1 MDATDIKARPGIART
16 LFDSMLHIRRF
27 EEKICE
33 VYGAQ
38 DMKTPVHLCIG
49 QEAIAAGV
57 GLHLNR
63 EDYLTTTHRG
73 HGHCLVKGM
82 DPYRLYA
89 EFYGRAEGCCGGMGG
104 SMHPADPELGILGTS
119 AIVGG
124 GIPTAVGAA
133 LAAQLRG
140 EKRVSV
146 VFFGD
151 GASEEGVF
159 HESLNFAALRKLPVV
174 FVCENNFY
182 ATGSHIDS
190 RQPHQEVWRH
200 AAGYGIPGVRADGN
214 DVLAVYDT
222 AGEAVNRA
230 RAGEGP
236 TLLEYVTYRW
246 KGHVGPDCDCARGV
260 RPSEELL
267 AWQERCPVATTR
279 AALIAAG
286 VATAL
291 ELDQAQAGMDAEL
304 DAHIARAKAA
314 PLPDTGA
321 LLRHVYHERS

>member
-1 MDATDIKARPGIART
+1 MGNLSPAARPELSLE
-16 LFDSMLHIRRF
+16 LFWMMLFIRRF

-57 GLHLNR
+57 CAHLER

-73 HGHCLVKGM
+73 HGHCLAKGL

-89 EFYGRAEGCCGGMGG
+89 EFYGRAEGCCGGKGG
-104 SMHPADPELGILGTS
+104 SMHPADPDFGVLGTS

-124 GIPTAVGAA
+124 GIPTGVGAA
-133 LAAQLRG
+133 LAAFLRG
-140 EKRVSV
+140 QKRVSA

-159 HESLNFAALRKLPVV
+159 HESMNFAALWKLPVI

-182 ATGSHIDS
+182 ATGSHISS
-190 RQPHQEVWRH
+190 RQPHQDIWKH
-200 AAGYGIPGVRADGN
+200 AAGYGVPGFKADGN
-214 DVLAVYDT
+214 DVLAVYDS
-222 AGEAVNRA
+222 AAAAVARA

-236 TLLEYVTYRW
+236 TLLEYTTYRW
-246 KGHVGPDCDCARGV
+246 KGHVGPDCDCTRGV
-260 RPSEELL
+260 RPEAELL
-267 AWQERCPVATTR
+267 AWQARCPVAVLR
-279 AALIAAG
+279 KQLLDAG
-286 VATAL
+286 LVTEAEVNAR
-291 ELDQAQAGMDAEL
+291 QAEMDARF
-304 DAHIARAKAA
+304 DADLARAKAA
-314 PLPDTGA
+314 PFPAPHA
-321 LLRHVYHERS
+321 LHADVYHPRS